1 MKSSAA
7 VSVILGV
14 MVWGIKGSGVR
25 LAGLSQDE
33 KDLNQVVI
41 VIREIFPSMDTSLWR
56 PFCPQLPSSW
66 QLTSSAPLDSGPD
79 SLVERLSSELPSS
92 STIRVL
98 VLGFQVLCGTLRGI
112 VIAVISICWSLF
124 SHSLQS
130 WTGSDIPPVVFLRGV
145 VPTAWL
151 LSNQYFNNRI
161 MISHLERITYSLIAF
176 SVEHIAARLD
186 WFFLNE
192 LWKLWIIDTGE
203 EELIF
208 QFEAIRI
215 LESDHLIWL
224 QLP

>member
-79 SLVERLSSELPSS
+79 SLVERLSYELPSS
-92 STIRVL
+92 S
-98 VLGFQVLCGTLRGI
+98 LGLQVLCGTPRGI
-112 VIAVISICWSLF
+112 VIAVISIC
-124 SHSLQS
+124 
-130 WTGSDIPPVVFLRGV
+130 
-145 VPTAWL
+145 
-151 LSNQYFNNRI
+151 
-161 MISHLERITYSLIAF
+161 
-176 SVEHIAARLD
+176 
-186 WFFLNE
+186 
-192 LWKLWIIDTGE
+192 
-203 EELIF
+203 
-208 QFEAIRI
+208 
-215 LESDHLIWL
+215 
-224 QLP
+224 